1 MTPGNVAEKMRG
13 RLLIIFC
20 LYDNDHY
27 DDHDGKK
34 SDPKTIPGQVSEKD
48 AVEVAHHHI
57 LPLLLGLG

>member
-13 RLLIIFC
+13 RLLLIFC
-20 LYDNDHY
+20 LYDNDHG

-48 AVEVAHHHI
+48 AVEVVDHI
-57 LPLLLGLG
+57 LPLPLGLG